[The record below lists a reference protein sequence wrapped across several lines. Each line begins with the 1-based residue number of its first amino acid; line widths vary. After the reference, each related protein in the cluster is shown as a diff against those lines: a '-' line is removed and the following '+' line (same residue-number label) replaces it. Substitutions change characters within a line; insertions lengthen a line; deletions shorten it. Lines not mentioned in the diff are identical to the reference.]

1 MLPSFAAGRSTSLV
15 LDSGASTTYAVPI
28 HDGLALNKGI
38 VKFDIG
44 GETITRLLLQ
54 EIAEAKKTP
63 IRPRYS
69 FTKNVKCTTDKAGE
83 FQVLPEFSLENRDL
97 PFTHRSFEQA
107 SVMEIIRDMKET
119 HCKVSDTA
127 FSDAAYQNVPSVTYE
142 LPDGTMLELGSERFR
157 IPEILFHCTGPLDN
171 GSVGFTGIHQMVF
184 EAITRCDMDIRK
196 ELYGNVVIAGGNT
209 LFTGFAERLTK
220 KLMDLTTQNMKVKL
234 IASPSSIERKFSAWI
249 GGSILSSLSSFQQM
263 WMSRREYEEHGA
275 ILVDRK
281 CP

>member
-1 MLPSFAAGRSTSLV
+1 M
-15 LDSGASTTYAVPI
+15 PI

-54 EIAEAKKTP
+54 EITVAKQTP
-63 IRPRYS
+63 VRPRYT

-83 FQVLPEFSLENRDL
+83 FQVLPEVTLENREWPL
-97 PFTHRSFEQA
+97 THESFKRA
-107 SVMEIIRDMKET
+107 SVLEIVRDIKEM

-127 FSDAAYQNVPSVTYE
+127 FSDAAYVNVPSVTYE
-142 LPDGTMLELGSERFR
+142 LPDGANLELGAERFR
-157 IPEILFHCTGPLDN
+157 IPEILFHNTGALDN

-209 LFTGFAERLTK
+209 LFTGFSERLTK